1 VEPPAPAPA
10 PVVTKGKT
18 SKPNAKTSKAA
29 IAKSTKTKS
38 AAGNKGG
45 FKKNNQSGNSIRV
58 LKRKPSNTVLR
69 LTVSTNYHIV

>member
-45 FKKNNQSGNSIRV
+45 FKKKQPIRK
-58 LKRKPSNTVLR
+58 LNPSAKAQTK
-69 LTVSTNYHIV
+69 